1 MKTCENCKQEGKE
14 TEEMREIMEEK
25 LRTIA
30 DHYGLENQ
38 LRQLAEE
45 CSELAVEA
53 NHSARRGCVTVRLIE
68 EIADVEIML
77 DQVRYLAGIQES
89 DVLETRYYKIER
101 QLKRMRQEESND

>member
-1 MKTCENCKQEGKE
+1 
-14 TEEMREIMEEK
+14 MEEK
-25 LRTIA
+25 LRMIA
-30 DHYGLENQ
+30 DHYGLETQ

-53 NHSARRGCVTVRLIE
+53 NHSARKGSITVRLIE

-89 DVLETRYYKIER
+89 DILETKFYKIER
-101 QLKRMRQEESND
+101 QLKRIRQETSDEDM

>member
-1 MKTCENCKQEGKE
+1 
-14 TEEMREIMEEK
+14 MEEK
-25 LRTIA
+25 LITIA

-53 NHSARRGCVTVRLIE
+53 NHSARRGSVTVRLIE

-77 DQVRYLAGIQES
+77 DQVRYLADIQES
-89 DVLETRYYKIER
+89 DVLKMRYYKIER
-101 QLKRMRQEESND
+101 QLKRMRQEMSAEDM

>member
-1 MKTCENCKQEGKE
+1 
-14 TEEMREIMEEK
+14 MEEK
-25 LRTIA
+25 LKTIA

-53 NHSARRGCVTVRLIE
+53 NHSARKGSISVRLIM

>member
-1 MKTCENCKQEGKE
+1 
-14 TEEMREIMEEK
+14 MEEE
-25 LRTIA
+25 LMIIA

-53 NHSARRGCVTVRLIE
+53 NHSARKGSVTVRLIE

-77 DQVRYLAGIQES
+77 DQVRYLAGINES
-89 DVLETRYYKIER
+89 DILETRFYKIER
-101 QLKRMRQEESND
+101 QLKRMRQEKSND